1 MLTTWAFLGCCM
13 FAFFAKIPIYPG
25 SSLSLRTV
33 FRPTWET
40 VSRLKSSVKPPIK
53 HNSECLGYAFFFP
66 SIFLLLWPLVLGL
79 NEVQR
84 WWARPSPFTKHF
96 NLGILLSLWQPNC
109 PTPVYPGGPWYH
121 VQVPAFKDSG
131 DVTDCLS
138 FFIFQDFPYEFKIH
152 CLVSCSASFIQGLI
166 LALGVH

>member
-40 VSRLKSSVKPPIK
+40 VPRLKSSVKPPIK
-53 HNSECLGYAFFFP
+53 HNSECLGSAFFFP
-66 SIFLLLWPLVLGL
+66 SIFLLLRPLVLGL

-96 NLGILLSLWQPNC
+96 NLGILLFLWQANC

-121 VQVPAFKDSG
+121 VQVPARSPHSRTLVMSQTASPFP
-131 DVTDCLS
+131 S
-138 FFIFQDFPYEFKIH
+138 FRIFPMNSKFIVWF
-152 CLVSCSASFIQGLI
+152 
-166 LALGVH
+166 LAQPPSSKC